1 MSNLV
6 TFDDVVRETDMN
18 AGVGGLLANPLYG
31 CSPGSKSPPGVLIV
45 NGDGVNVAARL
56 EALAD
61 PGGICISDAV
71 RTAVGK
77 GLSLDYEDMGTQEC
91 MRAPFPSTLHVRV
104 HTRG

>member
-1 MSNLV
+1 MPASEACLQIRCMAAPQARRV
-6 TFDDVVRETDMN
+6 
-18 AGVGGLLANPLYG
+18 
-31 CSPGSKSPPGVLIV
+31 PPGVLIV